1 MKLNKYYVLGVVTL
15 VVLSIYYVYQNSLKS
30 ANNNPILFENN
41 ENIDSD
47 EISNEDAKSV
57 YIDIAGAVKNPGV
70 YSLSEDSIVNDVI
83 LIAGGFSSE
92 YDKKAVEQK
101 INLAQR
107 IVDGQKIYIP
117 YEGENIDFS
126 NISTQVSN
134 NATSLININTAS
146 LAELETLPSVGQ
158 VTAQA
163 IIEAR
168 PYKKIEDLMNVKGI
182 GETTFS
188 KLKDKIC
195 V

>member
-1 MKLNKYYVLGVVTL
+1 MIFEILNPLLLVEYKKIVTQSPIDIL
-15 VVLSIYYVYQNSLKS
+15 TNLEKIDTPVDYFQFYNSVS
-30 ANNNPILFENN
+30 
-41 ENIDSD
+41 
-47 EISNEDAKSV
+47 SV
-57 YIDIAGAVKNPGV
+57 Y
-70 YSLSEDSIVNDVI
+70 
-83 LIAGGFSSE
+83 SS
-92 YDKKAVEQK
+92 K
-101 INLAQR
+101 I
-107 IVDGQKIYIP
+107 
-117 YEGENIDFS
+117 EGENIDFS